1 MEEKEPFLEFL
12 DMGFIMWIRKF
23 GDDKDKDCLR
33 GSGFPTQK
41 DRESSARAYK
51 KYTKFLE
58 GKSVDEIRKIMYK

>member
-1 MEEKEPFLEFL
+1 MEKNWSFL

-23 GDDKDKDCLR
+23 GDDEDKYSLR

-58 GKSVDEIRKIMYK
+58 GKSVDEIRKIMYKK